1 MFVNGLGI
9 LIEVSNLRISIT
21 EEVPNLLLQKK
32 PEIRNIEDAKEQII
46 NVILSQQKQIK
57 SNLKTSVSVVQNLV
71 SEITEFYDSWTKVPN
86 IFRIVWISSTY
97 GDTVNNIKFKDN
109 IELPNVNH
117 DLELIMKM
125 LNHMREEKKLKF
137 SDLPLFLH
145 PDEISIAQK
154 EGRLPHGNISIT
166 SQIAIVFQNARVK
179 YVGIV
184 IDRNYLIL
192 QDRLINIF

>member
-1 MFVNGLGI
+1 MLLPKKPDIKNI
-9 LIEVSNLRISIT
+9 
-21 EEVPNLLLQKK
+21 EEV
-32 PEIRNIEDAKEQII
+32 KEQII
-46 NVILSQQKQIK
+46 NIILNQQKQIK

-71 SEITEFYDSWTKVPN
+71 SEITEFNDSWTKVPS
-86 IFRIVWISSTY
+86 IFRIASINCTV
-97 GDTVNNIKFKDN
+97 GDKVKNITFRDN

-125 LNHMREEKKLKF
+125 LNHIREGKKLKL
-137 SDLPLFLH
+137 SNMPLFLH

-154 EGRLPHGNISIT
+154 EGRLPHGNISII
-166 SQIAIVFQNARVK
+166 SQIAIVFQRARVK

-192 QDRLINIF
+192 QDRLINIL

>member
-1 MFVNGLGI
+1 MLF
-9 LIEVSNLRISIT
+9 
-21 EEVPNLLLQKK
+21 PKK
-32 PEIRNIEDAKEQII
+32 PEISNIEDAKKQIVNI
-46 NVILSQQKQIK
+46 ILNQQNQIK

-71 SEITEFYDSWTKVPN
+71 SQITEFNNNWTKVPS
-86 IFRIVWISSTY
+86 IYRIAWISST
-97 GDTVNNIKFKDN
+97 DDNTAKNMKFEDN
-109 IELPNVNH
+109 IELPNLNH

-125 LNHMREEKKLKF
+125 LNHMREEKKLKV
-137 SDLPLFLH
+137 SDMPLFLH

-154 EGRLPHGNISIT
+154 EGRLPNGNIDII
-166 SQIAIVFQNARVK
+166 SQIAIGFQKARVK